1 MTARIDDTILTLTN
15 GSPDMA
21 DNRGCVK
28 PPSTTI
34 LGVHIDDVSCYLDVT
49 YHPKSEVGIRL
60 RIRAVL
66 KR

>member
-1 MTARIDDTILTLTN
+1 
-15 GSPDMA
+15 MA